1 MASRSRKEART
12 EGEAV
17 SSQQSQ
23 PRECARHEPV
33 RVDVITEARL
43 GFQTWK
49 LYRVACRYCGKD
61 MGTETELG

>member
-12 EGEAV
+12 EGEAAPQ
-17 SSQQSQ
+17 QQSQ

-33 RVDVITEARL
+33 RVDVISEVRM

-49 LYRVACRYCGKD
+49 LYRVACRHCDKD